1 MFGMIPNSRTVE
13 RSAYTGPIMVSQKFK
28 LTTDYFS
35 PFTLV
40 FVGMSAG
47 FDQAFDF
54 KSGYGQGAEGY
65 AKRFGADFT
74 SGFTHTFFVNGVF
87 PSLLHQDPRYFR
99 QGEGSAGSR
108 ISYALSR
115 AVVTRQDS
123 GQRAFNYSALLGS
136 TVSSGLAHF
145 YYPESDRSASGFAIR
160 IGYQMLSEAGFNVM
174 REYYPDLARKIF
186 KKKK

>member
-1 MFGMIPNSRTVE
+1 MIPNSRT
-13 RSAYTGPIMVSQKFK
+13 ADIGDYTGPLTVSQKFK

-40 FVGMSAG
+40 YVGMSAG

-74 SGFTHTFFVNGVF
+74 SGFTHAFFVNGVF
-87 PSLLHQDPRYFR
+87 PAVLHQDPRYFR
-99 QGEGSAGSR
+99 QGQGSAGSR
-108 ISYALSR
+108 VSYALSR

-186 KKKK
+186 KKKKK